1 MKSGLRTRSGSARSG
16 TDRPVGPSTPL
27 QTDDVR
33 VANRRAILQ
42 AMTDEGPA
50 SRATL
55 AQRTGLSVPTVAT
68 ILQEFVEEGFVRT
81 AGQEDGTGGRPA
93 QRFALDADARHLL
106 AVDLSGHRALALRV
120 DLLGRVVDRH
130 VGIPL
135 RPGLEADLVGWLGE
149 LVADPKAPTV
159 ARLAVAVPGI
169 VDPTDGHI
177 DLAPALGW
185 HEFALTDLLEGAL
198 ARPTLLENDVN
209 ALALAEL
216 GYGVGA
222 GAEHVVYVAIG
233 SGIGAGLIVQ
243 GRLLRGAHAAAG
255 EIGSSL
261 TPEPARGA
269 AGVEGAPL
277 ERDLMA
283 LAARF
288 LTAEGHL
295 DLSGPEQRE
304 AFERFAESVRC
315 VLHNLACALDPD
327 LLVIAWPADEEGL
340 LVDHVVA
347 RWTGPMP
354 VRIVA
359 GALGPG
365 AAARGVARSALALVH
380 EDLCRSIGRDGT
392 ATPAA
397 RQGRGG
403 ARGARPSAQD
413 GTHA

>member
-1 MKSGLRTRSGSARSG
+1 MKSGLRTRLGSTRSG
-16 TDRPVGPSTPL
+16 ADRDAAPATPL

-33 VANRRAILQ
+33 VANRWAILQ
-42 AMTDEGPA
+42 ALVDEGPA

-55 AQRTGLSVPTVAT
+55 AHRTGLSVPTVAT
-68 ILQEFVEEGFVRT
+68 IVQEFADEGIVRA

-93 QRFALDADARHLL
+93 QRFRLDPDARHVL
-106 AVDLSGHRALALRV
+106 AVDLSGHLALALRV
-120 DLLGRVVDRH
+120 DLLGQVVDRH
-130 VGIPL
+130 TGIPL

-149 LVADPKAPTV
+149 LLADPRAPIV
-159 ARLAVAVPGI
+159 ARVAVAVPGI

-185 HEFALTDLLEGAL
+185 HGFSLTDLLEGAL
-198 ARPTLLENDVN
+198 GRPTLLENDVN

-222 GAEHVVYVAIG
+222 GAEHIVYVAIG
-233 SGIGAGLIVQ
+233 SGIGAGLIVR

-269 AGVEGAPL
+269 AGVDGAPL

-288 LTAEGHL
+288 VTPEGHL
-295 DLSGPEQRE
+295 DVTGADARA
-304 AFERFAESVRC
+304 AFVRFAESVRC

-327 LLVIAWPADEEGL
+327 QLVIAWPADEGGL
-340 LVDHVVA
+340 LVDHVVE

-365 AAARGVARSALALVH
+365 AAARGVARSALTVVF
-380 EDLCRSIGRDGT
+380 EELCRSLGRD
-392 ATPAA
+392 AAAPAA
-397 RQGRGG
+397 GPERTG
-403 ARGARPSAQD
+403 ARGARRPAQD